1 MRCSTKLCRSR
12 RGRHH
17 HFIAGSGRDASE
29 IDTLISGANLVKLL
43 CQWTQM
49 DGDDD
54 LEVNGASSGPRWRLL
69 SWWSSWH
76 RAVERAC
83 EGKRKTMTVS
93 SDWWVRPVI
102 YRTGMGTGLA
112 GSWAAAQVSLSTI
125 FYFFVSSFFL
135 FSISFFSFYDST

>member
-1 MRCSTKLCRSR
+1 
-12 RGRHH
+12 
-17 HFIAGSGRDASE
+17 
-29 IDTLISGANLVKLL
+29 
-43 CQWTQM
+43 M

-54 LEVNGASSGPRWRLL
+54 LEVNGASGGPRWRLL

-76 RAVERAC
+76 RAVEHAC

-135 FSISFFSFYDST
+135 FSISFFSFFFYFLVLFSVFMILLDFEFCSAGLNLRVLLNGFQTVTGLIFCL